1 MTEQR
6 MTPKEF
12 ATYLLKD
19 ELEVMS
25 MNRQKAL
32 KHLQKARELS
42 LKCQLSAGESYPDFA
57 LDFSRIGKEIDRALE
72 AMFTD
77 EIQPE

>member
-1 MTEQR
+1 MAEQR
-6 MTPKEF
+6 MTPKQF
-12 ATYLLKD
+12 ARYLLK
-19 ELEVMS
+19 EEIEAAR

-57 LDFSRIGKEIDRALE
+57 LDFSRIGKEIDRALK

-77 EIQPE
+77 EIEPE